1 MVTIACF
8 FVLRETLAP
17 VILERK
23 AIRLRKETDNP
34 AWHVR
39 KAVNLPPKKLLIQS
53 IVRPMWILL
62 FTPVAPLMSI
72 YIAILYGLLY
82 ILFTTFTFVFKD
94 QYGFSTSAAGLSY
107 LGSGVGTLAG
117 LLYATLLS
125 DRRVRQKMA
134 ANEKPQ
140 PEDRLPFYMILPGC
154 LTIPVGF
161 FIYGWG
167 ADYQV
172 HWIVPQVGTVITSF
186 GVIVILMCVQ
196 TYLVDTFTTY
206 AASAIAANTVL
217 RSLLGALLPLCGLD
231 IYDALGLGWGN
242 TLFGLIAFIIAPI
255 PILFGLYGGRLRAL
269 KPFFG

>member
-1 MVTIACF
+1 M
-8 FVLRETLAP
+8 R
-17 VILERK
+17 
-23 AIRLRKETDNP
+23 
-34 AWHVR
+34 
-39 KAVNLPPKKLLIQS
+39 
-53 IVRPMWILL
+53 ILL
-62 FTPVAPLMSI
+62 FTPVASLMSI

-107 LGSGVGTLAG
+107 LGSGIGTLAG

-125 DRRVRQKMA
+125 DRKVRQKMA

-140 PEDRLPFYMILPGC
+140 PEDRLPFYMVLPGC

-167 ADYQV
+167 ADAQV

-242 TLFGLIAFIIAPI
+242 TLFGLIAFVIAPI
-255 PILFGLYGGRLRAL
+255 PILFGLYGSRLRAM
-269 KPFFG
+269 KPFVG